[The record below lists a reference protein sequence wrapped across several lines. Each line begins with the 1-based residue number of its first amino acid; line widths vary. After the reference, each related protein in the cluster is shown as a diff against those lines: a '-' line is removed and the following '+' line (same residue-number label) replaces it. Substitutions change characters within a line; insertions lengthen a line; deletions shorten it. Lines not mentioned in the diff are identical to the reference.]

1 MRVKRRD
8 SQHTH
13 LCTLSP
19 AIYFTVF
26 DASREAFLYLKLL
39 RIQHKEL
46 FCRYEMCLNKK
57 KKKDKTKPS
66 SALLTHCDHSKGKM
80 KLLLFL
86 DAAGG
91 NETMGHEHSS
101 QPFFLWG
108 HPWLT
113 NVP

>member
-26 DASREAFLYLKLL
+26 DVSREAFLYVKLL

-57 KKKDKTKPS
+57 KKKKTKPA
-66 SALLTHCDHSKGKM
+66 SALLTHHDHSKGKM
-80 KLLLFL
+80 KALLFL

-101 QPFFLWG
+101 QPFFSVG
-108 HPWLT
+108 AP
-113 NVP
+113 VAD

>member
-1 MRVKRRD
+1 MKYV
-8 SQHTH
+8 QT
-13 LCTLSP
+13 
-19 AIYFTVF
+19 A
-26 DASREAFLYLKLL
+26 
-39 RIQHKEL
+39 
-46 FCRYEMCLNKK
+46 KK
-57 KKKDKTKPS
+57 KKKNPS
-66 SALLTHCDHSKGKM
+66 PALLTRDHSKGKM